1 MAIERAKTFPPHLGR
16 WGLYEFI
23 EPHLRHLVADRLG
36 VGEEELVPD
45 VDLREDLAVDSL
57 DLLELGLAI
66 EAEFGVTLAERALE
80 QVRRYG
86 DLVETIVDLVG
97 ERRQAEPS
105 SDAPTCIAARIAFAE
120 GPPTGTLHRVGWLTP
135 YTVQTIGEDALRAG
149 PGARLQVTVAPA
161 NDAASQARVRDAFA
175 WLAARGVQVTITT
188 DDHPRRRPALGARR
202 TPERPAAAG
211 HPGVPG

>member
-1 MAIERAKTFPPHLGR
+1 MAIEHAKPLPPRLGR

-23 EPHLRHLVADRLG
+23 EPHLRSLVADRLG
-36 VGEEELVPD
+36 VGDEELVPD

-66 EAEFGVTLAERALE
+66 EAEFGITLPERTLE

-86 DLVETIVDLVG
+86 DLVEAAVDLVG

-105 SDAPTCIAARIAFAE
+105 NDAAPCIAARIAFAD

-135 YTVQTIGEDALRAG
+135 YTAQTIGEDALRAG
-149 PGARLQVTVAPA
+149 PGGRLQVTVAPG
-161 NDAASQARVRDAFA
+161 NDAASLARVRDAFA
-175 WLAARGVQVTITT
+175 WLGPRGVQVTVTA
-188 DDHPRRRPALGARR
+188 DDQPRRRPPLAARW
-202 TPERPAAAG
+202 TPERPATAG
-211 HPGVPG
+211 HPGVRR